1 VSAPQHVPTNLTEA
15 PRRGLDLPAP
25 DTWLPP
31 DETHLGPRPAELGPA
46 QPRGDGLGSPGP
58 DQGFALRLARQF
70 EGKLSLAEGER
81 EADALAG
88 AVFVALKR
96 ASLFGRAPVI
106 HDLRVALTVW
116 GFLDSAA
123 PRELVEARR
132 HLFEG
137 AHSWH
142 HYVDQRKISDAVPE
156 STLRMTPD
164 QVAEAVKGD
173 GGWRSL
179 LTLP

>member
-1 VSAPQHVPTNLTEA
+1 MSAPQFVPTNLTEA

-31 DETHLGPRPAELGPA
+31 DETHLGPRPAELGPK

-58 DQGFALRLARQF
+58 DQGFALRLARRF

-81 EADALAG
+81 EDDALAG

-106 HDLRVALTVW
+106 HDLRVALTLW
-116 GFLDSAA
+116 GFLDPSA

-132 HLFEG
+132 RLFEG

-156 STLRMTPD
+156 ATLRMTPD
-164 QVAEAVKGD
+164 QVAEAVRGD
-173 GGWRSL
+173 GWRTHL
-179 LTLP
+179 ELP